1 MESIDIMYGTIILY
15 NSETHMTCID
25 SPVEWYPN
33 QFLVLQLLDIPI
45 SLLAT
50 VEPFHIF

>member
-1 MESIDIMYGTIILY
+1 MESTDIMYGTIILY
-15 NSETHMTCID
+15 NPETHMTCID